1 VAESR
6 KANRLS
12 LCLITYNEEDNLDDC
27 LSSFAPIADEIVVVD
42 SGSTDRTQEISAK
55 YNARFSI
62 FPFEGFG
69 RQKQRAIDIA
79 SGRWIFVVD
88 ADERATPSLLAEL
101 RSIIEKEGSADGY
114 AVNRVNFFMGRAIR
128 HSGWS
133 PDFVVRLF
141 KNGEG
146 RTSENIVHEEI
157 LVSGKVERLSSP
169 LLHYTYRSID
179 AYLQKSARYASLSAM
194 EKQRNGHRPG
204 ILKILLNP
212 PFVFFKMYVVR
223 QGFRDGREG
232 LFLAILYAFYT
243 AIKYIWMYYPDDSGE
258 PLSRNTLP
266 QELEGRAPPTK

>member
-1 VAESR
+1 MAESR

-157 LVSGKVERLSSP
+157 FVSGKVERLSSP